1 VEDGEIAVLLTTPD
15 KIRTLQ
21 RTLYLKAKQ
30 EPAFRFYAL
39 YDKVCRADFLG
50 HAYDLVAANKGA
62 PGCDGVTFEA
72 IEAAAGGKAALV
84 DELRKQLMER
94 TYRASPVRRVWI
106 PKANGDKRP
115 LGIPTI
121 RDRVVQMA
129 AKLVIEPIF
138 EADFCETSH
147 GFRPKR
153 SAHDAIDAIADALV
167 TGHVQVIDADLS
179 KYFDTIPH
187 DKLMATVATRIV
199 DGAVLALIKQWLVA
213 PVVEE
218 DEDGTRRMGG
228 GKGNREGT
236 PQGGVISPLLS
247 NIYLHLLD
255 RIWLRRDLA
264 RQLQARIVRYADD
277 FVVLCRRDTE
287 RPMEVIRHVLD
298 RLGLTL
304 NETKTRI
311 VDARVASFDFLGFT
325 IRQRISRKS
334 GKRYPHI
341 EPSKRSVQRIKDKIT
356 ALTVRERT
364 PIPLEV
370 VVAEV
375 NRTVRG
381 WVGYFHKR
389 NCSRAMAQVRWHVEE
404 RLRTHLRKR
413 HKVRCRGTGYV
424 RFPVAKLYAVHRLYK
439 VPTTAGWHRPAHALT

>member
-1 VEDGEIAVLLTTPD
+1 MTLSTPD

-39 YDKVCRADFLG
+39 YDKVCRVDFLT
-50 HAYDLVAANKGA
+50 HAYDLVRANKGA

-72 IEAAAGGKAALV
+72 IEAGCGRAGVVNELHQQLVGK
-84 DELRKQLMER
+84 

-129 AKLVIEPIF
+129 VKLVIEPVF
-138 EADFCETSH
+138 EADFCETSY

-153 SAHDAIDAIADALV
+153 SAHDAIDAIANALV
-167 TGHVQVIDADLS
+167 TGHVHVIDADLS

-187 DKLMATVATRIV
+187 AKLMAVVAERIA
-199 DGAVLALIKQWLVA
+199 DGAILALIKQWLVA

-218 DEDGTRRMGG
+218 DEDGTRRMSG

-236 PQGGVISPLLS
+236 PQGGVISPLLA

-255 RIWLRRDLA
+255 RLWHRRDLA
-264 RQLQARIVRYADD
+264 HHLHARLVRYADD
-277 FVVLCRRDTE
+277 FVVLCRRDTG
-287 RPMEVIRHVLD
+287 RPMDVVRHVLG

-304 NETKTRI
+304 NETKTRTA
-311 VDARVASFDFLGFT
+311 DARSEGFDFLGFS
-325 IRQRISRKS
+325 IRQRVSHKS

-341 EPSKRSVQRIKDKIT
+341 EPSKRSRQRIRDQIKV
-356 ALTVRERT
+356 LTTRRRT
-364 PIPLEV
+364 PIPLDV

-375 NRTVRG
+375 NATLTG
-381 WVGYFHKR
+381 WCAYFHKR
-389 NCSRAMAQVRWHVEE
+389 NCSRTMSDLRSFAEE
-404 RLRTHLRKR
+404 RLRTHLRDR
-413 HKVRCRGTGYV
+413 HHIRCRATGYR
-424 RFPVAKLYAVHRLYK
+424 RFPPRKLYAVYGLYK
-439 VPTTAGWHRPAHALT
+439 VPTTAAWRPRTP